1 MDSNKL
7 RNEAQRMIEATIPH
21 PDAIRFTFMQIMAM
35 IEREGFQIPQD
46 GLAFLDKSVPL
57 VRLH

>member
-1 MDSNKL
+1 MDSNQL
-7 RNEAQRMIEATIPH
+7 RYEAQRMIDATIPH

-46 GLAFLDKSVPL
+46 GLAFL
-57 VRLH
+57 H

>member
-1 MDSNKL
+1 MDSNQL
-7 RNEAQRMIEATIPH
+7 RNEAQLMIEATIPH

-46 GLAFLDKSVPL
+46 GMAFLGSNEPL
-57 VRLH
+57 SRVH